1 MILALLTI
9 FAAFFWLALALF
21 WMVNILMAAAKKLR
35 GTALQIIYII
45 LLASASATLSV
56 WLFTLGLPQLIAA

>member
-9 FAAFFWLALALF
+9 FAAFFWLALALY
-21 WMVNILMAAAKKLR
+21 WTVNILMAAAKKLR